1 MVRKNLLAAV
11 SVFFA
16 LAPSRANPQDQ
27 WPQADNEVTRYLEKL
42 LVHAPHYFRG
52 LTLFPLELRGSED
65 ETDYATLEEAFRLG
79 LVVVEDSGSINRV
92 IMRNVSGRWV
102 FAMSGEVVV
111 GGKQNRMIRDDVLLP
126 PHSGQIVVPTY
137 CVEKGRWA
145 GGAKFSAGRT
155 LSNYA
160 LRQQALAGAS
170 QAKVWGQVA
179 AEQRRFHIQ
188 TPTQD
193 YDRLAQSP
201 AVRAKLDDYAREFRR
216 IWRPRMVGFVV
227 AQGRNIVAA
236 DAFCNERLFAKLR
249 RKLLDSYAFD
259 CVGRLE
265 RIRPNLTQEDARRF
279 MARIYAARFTRTE
292 PPGAGTRLDF
302 RGRGV
307 EGMAISRRGVV
318 HLHATPGYHILP
330 VPRPPVPIPPPR
342 PLPEPR
348 QR

>member
-1 MVRKNLLAAV
+1 MLRKGFPWAACLAV
-11 SVFFA
+11 LTWGS
-16 LAPSRANPQDQ
+16 LARSQQQR
-27 WPQADNEVTRYLEKL
+27 PQAGNEVTRYLEKL

-65 ETDYATLEEAFRLG
+65 ESDYATLEEAFRLG
-79 LVVVEDSGSINRV
+79 LVEVQDSGSINRV

-102 FAMSGEVVV
+102 FAMTGEVVV

-126 PHSGQIVVPTY
+126 PHSGQVIVPTY
-137 CVEKGRWA
+137 CVEKGRWT

-188 TPTQD
+188 TPSQD
-193 YDRLAQSP
+193 YDRVAQS
-201 AVRAKLDDYAREFRR
+201 AVVRAKLDDYAREFRR

-227 AQGRNIVAA
+227 AQGPNIVAA
-236 DAFCNERLFAKLR
+236 DAFCNERLFGKLR
-249 RKLLDSYAFD
+249 HKLLGSYAFD
-259 CVGRLE
+259 CVGRFE

-279 MARIYAARFTRTE
+279 MARIYSARFSRTK
-292 PPGAGTRLDF
+292 PPGAGQRLDF
-302 RGRGV
+302 HGQGV
-307 EGMAISRRGVV
+307 EGMAMCRRGVV

-330 VPRPPVPIPPPR
+330 VPRPPVPVPR
-342 PLPEPR
+342 PFER
-348 QR
+348 

>member
-1 MVRKNLLAAV
+1 MVRKFLLPLFCLSLAAPV
-11 SVFFA
+11 GA
-16 LAPSRANPQDQ
+16 QDQ
-27 WPQADNEVTRYLEKL
+27 WPQANNEVTRFLEKL

-52 LTLFPLELRGSED
+52 LTVFPLELRGSED

-79 LVVVEDSGSINRV
+79 LLAVEDTGSIDRV
-92 IMRNVSGRWV
+92 IMRNVSARWV
-102 FAMSGEVVV
+102 FAMTGEVVV
-111 GGKQNRMIRDDVLLP
+111 GGKQNRMIRDDVLLA
-126 PHSGQIVVPTY
+126 PHSGPIIVATY

-160 LRQQALAGAS
+160 LRRQALAGAS

-179 AEQRRFHIQ
+179 AEQRRFHVQ

-193 YDRLAQSP
+193 YDHLAQSP
-201 AVRAKLDDYAREFRR
+201 VVQAKLDDYAREFRR

-227 AQGRNIVAA
+227 AQGRSIVAA

-259 CVGRLE
+259 CIGRFE

-279 MARIYAARFTRTE
+279 MARIYTARFTRTK
-292 PPGAGTRLDF
+292 PPGAGDRLDF
-302 RGRGV
+302 HGRGV
-307 EGMAISRRGVV
+307 EGMAICRRGVV
-318 HLHATPGYHILP
+318 HLHATPGYRILP
-330 VPRPPVPIPPPR
+330 VPKPPVPVPR
-342 PLPEPR
+342 PY